1 MKPWFRDIKLGREDF
16 CVLGKPFRRTRHP
29 LPSVPQNTFRRH
41 TAADLAD
48 LARHRRA
55 ATGSLTLQ
63 ATTKL
68 EAGRWRYVYIN
79 HLLCRDCKGRDTKHF
94 GHAHDEAL

>member
-1 MKPWFRDIKLGREDF
+1 MVPHMCKTPMKPWFRDIKLGREDF

-29 LPSVPQNTFRRH
+29 LPSVPQNTFRRR
-41 TAADLAD
+41 TAAD

-55 ATGSLTLQ
+55 ATGSLALQ

-79 HLLCRDCKGRDTKHF
+79 HLQICIIM
-94 GHAHDEAL
+94 